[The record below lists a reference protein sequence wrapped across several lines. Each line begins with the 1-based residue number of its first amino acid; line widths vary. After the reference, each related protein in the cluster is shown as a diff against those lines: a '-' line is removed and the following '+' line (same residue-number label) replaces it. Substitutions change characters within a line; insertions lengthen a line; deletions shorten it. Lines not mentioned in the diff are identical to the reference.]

1 MTNPQ
6 NNLSDIAIL
15 NGEAPERNDG
25 HVAPLDGSSAGGGLS
40 ASGSR
45 AVPAANGA
53 RGPLGVDGA
62 PAANAQDALAKL
74 ALGPNNE
81 KLEDLR
87 PDLVNALRELV
98 LEYRMEGIVAR
109 RHEIRRIRQARLF
122 WQGLQYAWW
131 NPQDMTWHLPY
142 ESKMYDDSA
151 AAEMPR
157 YQFVTNLYQAFGLSF
172 ISVLSQDVPA
182 TRFYPQSA
190 QSIGDITAAR
200 AASQVCDLIEQ
211 NNRVQHL
218 LTGVAF
224 YLWTDGKIGGYVRYV
239 ADAQRFGAHDEPV
252 IEEHYVPLGEDTYV
266 CPECGVEQEVTPGAG
281 GSRQEAGTEE
291 EGGRDARG
299 KKAGG
304 STTLS
309 NSPTAPV
316 VIPSEARNLSSGFA
330 IASENPQRDSSSP
343 RRAGA
348 PRNDNE
354 VEGETP
360 NLLPP
365 VLCRN
370 CGAAL
375 GPENFKVAERVA
387 IPLIT
392 GVRRV
397 ANGQEVISIV
407 GGLELNT
414 PVWANEMHEFPYLQ
428 WSMEVHRAKLKAS
441 YPHAADKIQMGG
453 PETADEVYA
462 RATRMA
468 ISQGLPT
475 THPGDALYNLI
486 TFSRTWIRP
495 WAFYSIEDKSVR
507 DALLALFPDGCY
519 IAFAGDTYCE
529 SRNESMDD
537 RWRVMH
543 ALPGDGQSRPSVGDS
558 LVQIQERYNTLSNI
572 QAETYEYGIPPI
584 YADPQVLDFDALANQ
599 TAEPA
604 AHYPARARP
613 GQPLAAGFFQPAP
626 AQVPPDLVRHQ
637 QDLMGPVA
645 QFLTGLFPAVFG
657 GEMESQ
663 KTATGYAMARD
674 QALGRLGLV
683 WRRLKTFYADV
694 LLLSVDCF
702 RKNRPEDAE
711 IPILGP
717 GGEFESRWIR
727 LADLKGNI
735 QAHPESDETFPRLK
749 SQQRAVVQQL
759 MASSDPLIQ
768 QALADPSNIGFV
780 KSLLGLSDLVV
791 PGEDSRNKQLREI
804 DLLLVAQAS
813 ACVGLDEEASRF
825 TAMVDTE
832 TAPGSARE
840 YAQKGHRLKPVLLES
855 SVPVDLLFDNHVVE
869 LEECRRWANS
879 DAGQIARIENPAG
892 FANVR
897 AHAEAH
903 LRAIG
908 LAYPPSPRG
917 GYGGQA
923 AQQGPPNQSQDRTA

>member
-1 MTNPQ
+1 MELMETHRLKSVLLKIMTNQP

-15 NGEAPERNDG
+15 NGEPAAPNDG
-25 HVAPLDGSSAGGGLS
+25 GSAQNDGRVAPLDGSSAPGGFT
-40 ASGSR
+40 ASGLPTAMGAGGR
-45 AVPAANGA
+45 VPPGI
-53 RGPLGVDGA
+53 DGA
-62 PAANAQDALAKL
+62 PAANAQDALAKQ

-81 KLEDLR
+81 RLEDLR
-87 PDLVNALRELV
+87 PDLVTALRELV
-98 LEYRMEGIVAR
+98 VQYREEGIVAR

-142 ESKMYDDSA
+142 ETKIYDDSA

-190 QSIGDITAAR
+190 QSIGDITTAR
-200 AASQVCDLIEQ
+200 AASQVCDLVEQ

-239 ADAQRFGAHDEPV
+239 ADAQRFGSHDEPV
-252 IEEHYVPLGEDTYV
+252 IEEHFVPLGDDAYV
-266 CPECGVEQEVTPGAG
+266 CPECGAEQQVAQTSVCGVPDDSKDDLPSKKNLAP
-281 GSRQEAGTEE
+281 E
-291 EGGRDARG
+291 EGLTNDRTGPRQSKTTSYDAYSG
-299 KKAGG
+299 
-304 STTLS
+304 
-309 NSPTAPV
+309 
-316 VIPSEARNLSSGFA
+316 ARSDG
-330 IASENPQRDSSSP
+330 NPQT
-343 RRAGA
+343 
-348 PRNDNE
+348 E
-354 VEGETP
+354 VCATGT
-360 NLLPP
+360 LLPP
-365 VLCRN
+365 VICRN

-375 GPENFKVAERVA
+375 GPEHFRPAARVA

-397 ANGQEVISIV
+397 ANGQEVISVV

-414 PVWANEMHEFPYLQ
+414 PVWANEMHEYPYLQ

-453 PETADEVYA
+453 PIQSDDVYA
-462 RATRMA
+462 RASRVA
-468 ISQGLPT
+468 IAQGLPT
-475 THPGDALYNLI
+475 THPGDALFNLI

-495 WAFYSIEDKSVR
+495 WAFYAIEDKAVR
-507 DALLALFPDGCY
+507 DALLALYPDGCY
-519 IAFAGDTYCE
+519 VAFAGESYCE
-529 SRNESMDD
+529 SRNETMDD

-543 ALPGDGQSRPSVGDS
+543 ALPGDGQNRPSVGDS

-584 YADPQVLDFDALANQ
+584 YADPQVLDFDALSNQ

-663 KTATGYAMARD
+663 RTATGYAMARD

-694 LLLSVDCF
+694 MLLGVDCF

-759 MASSDPLIQ
+759 MASSDPMIQ

-780 KSLLGLSDLVV
+780 KGLLGLSDLVV

-804 DLLLVAQAS
+804 DLLLAGAPIQVAHAS
-813 ACVGLDEEASRF
+813 ACGGPSELGRGFDSGESGLAS
-825 TAMVDTE
+825 AGDL
-832 TAPGSARE
+832 PGVPASANASGLGSRME
-840 YAQKGHRLKPVLLES
+840 PHRLKSVLLEP
-855 SVPVDLLFDNHVVE
+855 SVPIDLLFDNHVVE

-903 LRAIG
+903 LRAINV
-908 LAYPPSPRG
+908 LPTRS
-917 GYGGQA
+917 
-923 AQQGPPNQSQDRTA
+923 

>member
-1 MTNPQ
+1 MRHWNHPPGYPGEKFMNTQLNDS
-6 NNLSDIAIL
+6 SDLAIL
-15 NGEAPERNDG
+15 NGESEAPNDG
-25 HVAPLDGSSAGGGLS
+25 SVAPLDGAQPAHGAGASAG
-40 ASGSR
+40 R
-45 AVPAANGA
+45 A
-53 RGPLGVDGA
+53 PLGIDGKA
-62 PAANAQDALAKL
+62 PAASAQEALAKQ

-81 KLEDLR
+81 RLEELR

-98 LEYRMEGIVAR
+98 VQYREEGIVAR

-142 ESKMYDDSA
+142 ESKIYDDSA

-172 ISVLSQDVPA
+172 ISILSQDVPA

-200 AASQVCDLIEQ
+200 AASEVCDLVEQ

-239 ADAQRFGAHDEPV
+239 ADAQRFGSHNEPV
-252 IEEHYVPLGEDTYV
+252 IEEHFVPLGDDAYV
-266 CPECGVEQEVTPGAG
+266 CPECGAEQEVAQASACGTSDEVKDGATNNRKVARGEGLGGGVSAGGETARDGGYSFGAG
-281 GSRQEAGTEE
+281 
-291 EGGRDARG
+291 
-299 KKAGG
+299 
-304 STTLS
+304 
-309 NSPTAPV
+309 N
-316 VIPSEARNLSSGFA
+316 
-330 IASENPQRDSSSP
+330 ENPQTE
-343 RRAGA
+343 ACATEGGA
-348 PRNDNE
+348 P
-354 VEGETP
+354 G
-360 NLLPP
+360 LLPP
-365 VLCRN
+365 VICKH
-370 CGAAL
+370 CGASL
-375 GPENFKVAERVA
+375 GPEHFKPAPRVA
-387 IPLIT
+387 VPLIT

-397 ANGQEVISIV
+397 ANGQEVISVV

-414 PVWANEMHEFPYLQ
+414 PVWANEMHEYPYLQ

-453 PETADEVYA
+453 PIQSDDVYA
-462 RATRMA
+462 RATRVA
-468 ISQGLPT
+468 IAQGLPT
-475 THPGDALYNLI
+475 THPGDALFNLI

-495 WAFYSIEDKSVR
+495 WSFYAIEDKSVR

-519 IAFAGDTYCE
+519 VAYAGDTYCE

-543 ALPGDGQSRPSVGDS
+543 ALPGDGQNRPSVGDS

-637 QDLMGPVA
+637 QELMGPVA

-657 GEMESQ
+657 GEMESV
-663 KTATGYAMARD
+663 KTASGYAMARD

-694 LLLSVDCF
+694 MLLSVDCF

-759 MASSDPLIQ
+759 MASSDPMIQ

-780 KSLLGLSDLVV
+780 KGVLGLSDLVV

-804 DLLLVAQAS
+804 DVLLGGAPVAQAS
-813 ACVGLDEEASRF
+813 ACGIPNDESESLNFTKSAASPSGTGLEPG
-825 TAMVDTE
+825 ME
-832 TAPGSARE
+832 T
-840 YAQKGHRLKPVLLES
+840 HRLKPVPLEP
-855 SVPVDLLFDNHVVE
+855 SVPIDLLFDNHVVE

-908 LAYPPSPRG
+908 LAYAAPSASSSPKLKRG
-917 GYGGQA
+917 KEAELQT
-923 AQQGPPNQSQDRTA
+923 TANDQPST